1 MEDADELGTKPNEL
15 ATTTWRT
22 EAPRHVAGACTWPVT
37 PKRTPSRA
45 ASCSVARAKITQ
57 AVSIKRNTNAIN
69 GMKTRQNSTVDEP
82 LSPLQTFLEF

>member
-1 MEDADELGTKPNEL
+1 
-15 ATTTWRT
+15 
-22 EAPRHVAGACTWPVT
+22 
-37 PKRTPSRA
+37 
-45 ASCSVARAKITQ
+45 VARAKITQ